1 MIAISHHREFHEVA
15 DHIVRLHA
23 ADGRTVATYGC
34 NLPHGCNLRSE
45 GYLAA
50 QRSHN
55 GVRASVSCIG
65 AAPPQTLQGVHG
77 HRAHGHSVIL
87 GSRAVY
93 VRCVTPQTLAAFCW
107 RRESG
112 LSL

>member
-23 ADGRTVATYGC
+23 ADGRTVATYD
-34 NLPHGCNLRSE
+34 NLTTTYK